1 MQGVRDGGFSIG
13 WGARGRDETYC
24 SDFQS
29 YYCLGYM
36 EMHAFLR
43 ACCRVWPGCL
53 QWLHSDITK
62 NKSEQAS
69 LLAVEGMGEQR
80 ESLQG
85 TRESLDLP
93 GSHQAPWMVVTPKE
107 CEVPQDMNKA
117 IGSTNTLGASCVFG
131 IANSH
136 DLRTLKDILPSK
148 FG

>member
-13 WGARGRDETYC
+13 WGARHRDETYC

-29 YYCLGYM
+29 YYCPDYM

-43 ACCRVWPGCL
+43 AYCGARPGCL
-53 QWLHSDITK
+53 RRLHCDITK
-62 NKSEQAS
+62 NESEQAS

-85 TRESLDLP
+85 PRESLDLP

-107 CEVPQDMNKA
+107 CEVKDVNKA
-117 IGSTNTLGASCVFG
+117 VGSTNTLGTSRVFG
-131 IANSH
+131 IANSR
-136 DLRTLKDILPSK
+136 DLRTPKDILPSK